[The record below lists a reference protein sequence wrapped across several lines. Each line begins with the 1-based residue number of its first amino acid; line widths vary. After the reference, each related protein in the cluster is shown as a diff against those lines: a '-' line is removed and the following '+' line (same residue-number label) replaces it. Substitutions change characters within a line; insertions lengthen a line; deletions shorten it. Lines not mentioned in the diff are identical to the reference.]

1 MPAKVTPRRLSAALG
16 RSRSA
21 QRSFIVK
28 DATGQA
34 LAYCY
39 FEDEPQRQMSM
50 RQLSKDEAS
59 RLEANFACRTC
70 SMGRRQSPLRSHV
83 GPMRLVLVGLDTRKR
98 QRLWP
103 RSP

>member
-50 RQLSKDEAS
+50 RRLSKDEAS
-59 RLEANFACRTC
+59 RLEANFA
-70 SMGRRQSPLRSHV
+70 RRQSPLRSHV
-83 GPMRLVLVGLDTRKR
+83 GPMRLVLAGLDTRKR